1 MKNKEFYISEMLDV
15 SAAVIHANANS
26 NLDHYFVIEVSKSGA
41 TFYHLYKNECVKKF
55 FTRSWSPIQIHYL
68 EFADFK
74 PTVQTYLD
82 SLVIKDLQMTA
93 VEELQFAAEQDK
105 IDLSDYMPLVNRIFE
120 EQIIE
125 AYNQGVDNADYMQ
138 SAEQYYEMTYGK
150 GI

>member
-1 MKNKEFYISEMLDV
+1 MKY
-15 SAAVIHANANS
+15 
-26 NLDHYFVIEVSKSGA
+26 
-41 TFYHLYKNECVKKF
+41 
-55 FTRSWSPIQIHYL
+55 
-68 EFADFK
+68 
-74 PTVQTYLD
+74 
-82 SLVIKDLQMTA
+82 LQMTA
-93 VEELQFAAEQDK
+93 VEELQYAAEQDK